1 MKLLG
6 LDVGEKRIGVA
17 ISDPSGV
24 LAFPLTILQCQ
35 EEGRDMDEVA
45 RLVAENGAGGVVVGL
60 PRSLSGETG
69 PQAEKVLTFV
79 ATLKERIEVPLYI
92 YDERLS
98 TVAAQRRTQ
107 EPDRGD
113 RRKGKRPV
121 KKHLDADAAAII
133 LQGYLDTQWGPL

>member
-1 MKLLG
+1 
-6 LDVGEKRIGVA
+6 
-17 ISDPSGV
+17 
-24 LAFPLTILQCQ
+24 LTILQCQ

-133 LQGYLDTQWGPL
+133 LQGYLDTQRGPL

>member
-24 LAFPLTILQCQ
+24 LAFPLTIIQCQ
-35 EEGRDMDEVA
+35 DEGRDMDEVA
-45 RLVAENGAGGVVVGL
+45 RLVAENRAGVVVVGL

-79 ATLKERIEVPLYI
+79 ATLKERVAVPVYT

-98 TVAAQRRTQ
+98 TVAAQRQTQ
-107 EPDRGD
+107 EAGRGG

-121 KKHLDADAAAII
+121 RKHLDADAAAII
-133 LQGYLDTQWGPL
+133 LQGYLDRQRGPQ

>member
-17 ISDPSGV
+17 ISDPSGL
-24 LAFPLTILQCQ
+24 LAFPLSILHRQ

-69 PQAEKVLTFV
+69 PQEEKVLTFV
-79 ATLKERIEVPLYI
+79 ATLKERVAVPVHT
-92 YDERLS
+92 YDERFS
-98 TVAAQRRTQ
+98 TVVAQRRTQ
-107 EPDRGD
+107 DAGKGGRS
-113 RRKGKRPV
+113 RGKRPV

-133 LQGYLDTQWGPL
+133 LQGYLDWQRGQQ